1 MNKKCYR
8 EKKNKYK
15 YMRKIL
21 VLFGVIFFIT
31 SILAKSKNTIMILKD
46 TNKNT
51 KVDEIKYKQ
60 KYNSEFNNTY
70 LKIYDGLISINE
82 VMVTYAKE
90 IDKAED
96 KSIKAIEVLKD
107 QQKIINNSEETKN
120 IESMKITIDRAMKEL
135 KNSQCVDDK
144 YYLLEKF
151 YNSYCDY
158 YKAFKHVNGSCN
170 EYITNVKNI
179 EYSAIDLGDRIN
191 KLK

>member
-107 QQKIINNSEETKN
+107 QQKIIIIN
-120 IESMKITIDRAMKEL
+120 IL
-135 KNSQCVDDK
+135 
-144 YYLLEKF
+144 
-151 YNSYCDY
+151 YC
-158 YKAFKHVNGSCN
+158 FP
-170 EYITNVKNI
+170 
-179 EYSAIDLGDRIN
+179 R
-191 KLK
+191 